1 MVTSTVALNGNLP
14 GRPSLRVDWA
24 DAEDAGQKS
33 DSALAAEVVL
43 GRVDAFVELRRR
55 HLSSVTAVARM
66 ILGGHAGCE
75 DVAAEVFVAFW
86 IAPESFDAARGTI
99 LAFLRLK
106 ARGRSIDVVRS
117 ESSRNQRQGT
127 RALLP
132 DHPDPAA
139 SIIDAEAAGELRSAL
154 TLLPTEERVPIELA
168 FFSGLTYGAV
178 AARLGLPEG
187 TVKSRIRRGL
197 RRLEASRP
205 LAAQRI
211 DRRRSDQGIPTSSG
225 GRAGDRVP

>member
-1 MVTSTVALNGNLP
+1 MWKLGQL
-14 GRPSLRVDWA
+14 RPDDRVRFRRFTPQ
-24 DAEDAGQKS
+24 E
-33 DSALAAEVVL
+33 AAE
-43 GRVDAFVELRRR
+43 GF
-55 HLSSVTAVARM
+55 
-66 ILGGHAGCE
+66 
-75 DVAAEVFVAFW
+75 F
-86 IAPESFDAARGTI
+86 APDS
-99 LAFLRLK
+99 
-106 ARGRSIDVVRS
+106 
-117 ESSRNQRQGT
+117 
-127 RALLP
+127 
-132 DHPDPAA
+132 DPA
-139 SIIDAEAAGELRSAL
+139 
-154 TLLPTEERVPIELA
+154 LPTEERVPIELA